1 MAGYATRRAGGAGV
15 AGGNHICRDQQVCVT
30 LRWREKDSN
39 LWYRGTKAVRGI
51 AGVTGRGPR
60 LLVDGTPET
69 HPLAGDPSNHF
80 VQVPSSARAGRPPQS
95 PCGQRPRTSPPSSE
109 AVEPD
114 RAWGAEKSK
123 PRAESRLGRV
133 RYGDH
138 MFCTTPQAGG
148 EPLRDNRRSA
158 STATA
163 TILPFGNTT
172 SFEGRSAL
180 IASVT
185 IGPLR
190 FRSWLLTLPAE
201 VQTVGDR
208 A

>member
-80 VQVPSSARAGRPPQS
+80 VQVPSSARAGRPPAI
-95 PCGQRPRTSPPSSE
+95 
-109 AVEPD
+109 AV
-114 RAWGAEKSK
+114 
-123 PRAESRLGRV
+123 
-133 RYGDH
+133 
-138 MFCTTPQAGG
+138 
-148 EPLRDNRRSA
+148 RSA
-158 STATA
+158 TPNFTTQLRSCRARSGVGRREIQTAC
-163 TILPFGNTT
+163 
-172 SFEGRSAL
+172 
-180 IASVT
+180 
-185 IGPLR
+185 
-190 FRSWLLTLPAE
+190 
-201 VQTVGDR
+201 
-208 A
+208 